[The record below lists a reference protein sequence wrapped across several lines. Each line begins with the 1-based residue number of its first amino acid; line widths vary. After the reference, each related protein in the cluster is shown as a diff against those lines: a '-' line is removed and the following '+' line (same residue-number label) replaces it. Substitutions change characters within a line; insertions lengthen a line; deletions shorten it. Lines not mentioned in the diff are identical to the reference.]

1 MSFDLY
7 FAGIQSMEADLAMF
21 NRGSCRLY
29 SQLND
34 RSRGKLWLQYSKEN
48 PGIKVFVDSGA
59 FSAWSKGKTIDVD
72 DYIDY
77 INQNTNELTLFAS
90 VDNIPGQLT
99 RTPTL
104 QEKQQSP
111 ILSWENYMYMR
122 ERVKEKDK
130 LLPVFHIG
138 EDFKY
143 LNNMLETKFN
153 GKHIPY
159 IALGGTVGI
168 KKSNVKSNWYKQCFK
183 IIKQSNNPNVKIH
196 AFGMTSLNIL
206 ENYPFTSADSTS
218 WIMTTANGSIY
229 TRFGTICVSNISSNR
244 PNHVSKLP
252 KETQIQIKKDI
263 EKYGVT
269 LEQCTMDYKCRAV
282 VNVNYLQ
289 DWADNYEYK
298 GNDRYQ
304 KRLF

>member
-7 FAGIQSMEADLAMF
+7 FAGLDCREAEPVLMK
-21 NRGSCRLY
+21 RGSCKLY

-34 RSRGKLWLQYSKEN
+34 RKKGKLWLDYTKQHPQTK
-48 PGIKVFVDSGA
+48 IFVDSGA

-72 DYIDY
+72 DYINY
-77 INQNTNELTLFAS
+77 INTNTKQLTLFAS
-90 VDNIPGQLT
+90 VDNIPGELT

-122 ERVKEKDK
+122 ERVKESDK

-138 EDFKY
+138 EDFKH
-143 LNNMLETKFN
+143 LQNMLEVKLD
-153 GKHIPY
+153 GKHISY
-159 IALGGTVGI
+159 IGLGGTVGLA
-168 KKSNVKSNWYKQCFK
+168 STVKDNWYKQCFK
-183 IIKQSNNPNVKIH
+183 VIKQSSNPNVKIH

-218 WIMTTANGSIY
+218 WIMTAANGNIY
-229 TRFGTICVSNISSNR
+229 TRFGVVYVSNVASNK
-244 PNHVSKLP
+244 PNHISKLP
-252 KETQIQIKKDI
+252 KETQIQIKEDI
-263 EKYGVT
+263 EKYGIT
-269 LEQCTMDYKCRAV
+269 LEQCMKDYGARAI

-298 GNDRYQ
+298 GNNRYQ